1 MFIEFKDLKKK
12 RNIALI
18 SVFLLIYSG
27 VHFMI
32 NSKNNVQRVESV
44 IYTDDAIKRE
54 FGKVT
59 DYSIRSVGSPS
70 TGESNQPAYFYK
82 VKITGEKNYGVV
94 KLLINEDKNNGK
106 PVYRMEIQD
115 IGSTN
120 FGIRIGKN

>member
-18 SVFLLIYSG
+18 SVFLLMYSG

-44 IYTDDAIKRE
+44 IYTDDAIRRE

-70 TGESNQPAYFYK
+70 TDESTQPVYFYK

-106 PVYRMEIQD
+106 PVYSMERQD

>member
-18 SVFLLIYSG
+18 SVFLLIYLG

-32 NSKNNVQRVESV
+32 NSNDNVQRVESV
-44 IYTDDAIKRE
+44 IYTDDTIRRE

-59 DYSIRSVGSPS
+59 DYSIRSVGSP
-70 TGESNQPAYFYK
+70 ESKQPAYFYK
-82 VKITGEKNYGVV
+82 VEITGDKNYGVV
-94 KLLINEDKNNGK
+94 KLLINEDQKDGK
-106 PVYRMEIQD
+106 PVYTMQIQD

-120 FGIRIGKN
+120 FSVKIGKN